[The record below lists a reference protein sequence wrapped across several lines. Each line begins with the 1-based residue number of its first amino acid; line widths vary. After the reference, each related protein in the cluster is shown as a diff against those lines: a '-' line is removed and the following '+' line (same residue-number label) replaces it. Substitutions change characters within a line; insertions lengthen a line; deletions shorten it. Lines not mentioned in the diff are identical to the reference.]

1 MPFTVTTFNSPDDLA
16 AAIQATV
23 TVRSSEQSL
32 SDAVALATNITLV
45 VSTGIYFT
53 LIDDASITN
62 VSLRGVGKGLKY
74 TVILETV

>member
-45 VSTGIYFT
+45 VRTCI
-53 LIDDASITN
+53 
-62 VSLRGVGKGLKY
+62 
-74 TVILETV
+74 

>member
-1 MPFTVTTFNSPDDLA
+1 MPFTVVTHDSPDALA

-23 TVRSSEQSL
+23 TVHSSEQSL

-62 VSLRGVGKGLKY
+62 VSLRVVSKGLKY

>member
-1 MPFTVTTFNSPDDLA
+1 MTTLNSPDDLA
-16 AAIQATV
+16 AFVQGTV
-23 TVRSSEQSL
+23 TVHSSEQSL
-32 SDAVALATNITLV
+32 SAAVALATNITLV

-62 VSLRGVGKGLKY
+62 VSLRVVGKGLKY